1 MTDHVANEGSNL
13 EKKVGDDKDWSGFLQ
28 KQLLSGKNFV
38 KENAKNNNERKYK
51 KEWWKKICTRK
62 IFAVNLNSQG
72 EKLKDDGWT
81 KIHK

>member
-51 KEWWKKICTRK
+51 KE
-62 IFAVNLNSQG
+62 
-72 EKLKDDGWT
+72 
-81 KIHK
+81 